1 MSESERRPERSARDP
16 KKRLGRELG
25 RGSDSD
31 TESIRSS
38 RRGNRPATANGDE
51 PRSRID
57 RNERGEIVEYRH
69 DDGQAY
75 KGTSSSF
82 ETSDQY

>member
-16 KKRLGRELG
+16 KKRLGRSELG

-38 RRGNRPATANGDE
+38 RRSNRPAATNGSDE

-57 RNERGEIVEYRH
+57 RNEQGEIVEYRH
-69 DDGQAY
+69 DDGQSY
-75 KGTSSSF
+75 KG
-82 ETSDQY
+82 ETL